1 MNKMESI
8 EQIANKFMAA
18 YNSGNKEEI
27 SRSADVFAKAIK
39 RNEWQLRM
47 VKNMYAMSQAMYY
60 LLRVNDRLS
69 GDDSGAIVRLIYY
82 CLLRNYLENSDVSVS
97 DVKYADLIGGCEL
110 AFVVMCRDGR
120 FIMYGILL
128 GVLGYM
134 PNIAQKYVVDQ
145 MRLFGGIL
153 KEAQEKGYHYF
164 LDANTSASFHALM
177 QEVYEYIPVGDELQK
192 YKRENDSI
200 IKTISEGIESGFS
213 CEDYD
218 EFF

>member
-8 EQIANKFMAA
+8 EQIANKFMTA
-18 YNSGNKEEI
+18 YNSWNEEEI

-39 RNEWQLRM
+39 RNEWQLSM

-69 GDDSGAIVRLIYY
+69 GDDSDAIVRLIYY
-82 CLLRNYLENSDVSVS
+82 CLLRNYSENSDVSAA

-128 GVLGYM
+128 GLLGYM

-145 MRLFGGIL
+145 MRLFGGIV
-153 KEAQEKGYHYF
+153 KEAQEKGYHHF
-164 LDANTSASFHALM
+164 LDADTSASFHTLI
-177 QEVYEYIPVGDELQK
+177 QEVYEFIPVGDELQK
-192 YKRENDSI
+192 YKRDNDSI
-200 IKTISEGIESGFS
+200 IKTISKEIEVRFS

>member
-1 MNKMESI
+1 MESI

-27 SRSADVFAKAIK
+27 SCSADVFAKAIK

-82 CLLRNYLENSDVSVS
+82 CLLRNYSENSDVSAA
-97 DVKYADLIGGCEL
+97 DVKYAYLIGGCEL
-110 AFVVMCRDGR
+110 AFVVMCGNGR
-120 FIMYGILL
+120 FLMYRILSCA
-128 GVLGYM
+128 LGYM
-134 PNIAQKYVVDQ
+134 PNIAKKHIVDQ
-145 MRLFGGIL
+145 MRLFGGIV
-153 KEAQEKGYHYF
+153 KEAQEKGYHHF
-164 LDANTSASFHALM
+164 LDADTSASFHTLI
-177 QEVYEYIPVGDELQK
+177 QEVYESIPVGDELQK
-192 YKRENDSI
+192 YKRDNDSI
-200 IKTISEGIESGFS
+200 IKTISEGIECGFS